1 MHCPECNSLNESDTA
16 ACSNCGLLL
25 LTAAPAAPPQPLKRR
40 SEDYA
45 GQKRRAADQASQSCK
60 FCGGEIPLTA
70 VRCKHCSEVVDEN
83 FYRERAAR
91 LRSRVNYA
99 SWVAYLFGLG
109 ALLVFRPVGVL
120 SIATGLLLSI
130 AYYAIPVE
138 PPASPRNKKKT
149 RLGTLIRRQLKMER
163 VAIPIPALRNKKL
176 VFVGTPLI
184 AALIGYSANLFL
196 LQEPVNDVLK
206 ENSALAG
213 MHVSAHYQYWVIP
226 GVVIYDI
233 EGLSAKQ
240 TPLDVHTAF
249 VEFASKLKEKRY
261 SRVELSYKGTTK
273 FSMNG
278 EGFQRVGIEYARKNL
293 AFALY
298 GLPHLLQP
306 ENGTQAIDKANSDRD
321 ALLEFHRRWYG
332 DDQLTKTVRN
342 GL

>member
-1 MHCPECNSLNESDTA
+1 MRCPECHFLNETDATA
-16 ACSNCGLLL
+16 CTNCGLLL
-25 LTAAPAAPPQPLKRR
+25 LNAPALPKRR

-45 GQKRRAADQASQSCK
+45 GQKRRAADQAHQSCK
-60 FCGGEIPLTA
+60 FCGGDIPVTA
-70 VRCKHCSEVVDEN
+70 VRCRHCSEVVDED

-163 VAIPIPALRNKKL
+163 VSIPIPALRNKKL

-196 LQEPVNDVLK
+196 LQEPVNDVIK
-206 ENSALAG
+206 ENRALAG
-213 MHVSAHYQYWVIP
+213 MKISAHYQYYIIP
-226 GVVIYDI
+226 GVIVYDI
-233 EGLSAKQ
+233 EGLSLKQ
-240 TPLDVHTAF
+240 TPIDVHTAF
-249 VEFASKLKEKRY
+249 SEFASKLKAKRY
-261 SRVELSYKGTTK
+261 QRVELSYKGTTK
-273 FSMNG
+273 FSMDG
-278 EGFQRVGIEYARKNL
+278 EGFQRLGTEYAKKNF
-293 AFALY
+293 AFVLY
-298 GLPHLLQP
+298 GLPHLLQA
-306 ENGTQAIDKANSDRD
+306 ENGTKAIEQNSSDRD
-321 ALLEFHRRWYG
+321 ALLEFHRKWYG
-332 DDQLTKTVRN
+332 QDQLTKTVKN